1 MDDKYI
7 RLVTQSLDE
16 LGESRI
22 HGRFWVDF
30 MPFIRYIPRWLPGAA
45 SAKFAYLWRP
55 VVEQMV
61 NKPFQDIM
69 EQIVSGSDRSLLLDC
84 S

>member
-1 MDDKYI
+1 MDDEYI
-7 RLVTQSLDE
+7 RLVTQSLDA

-45 SAKFAYLWRP
+45 SAKFAYRWRP